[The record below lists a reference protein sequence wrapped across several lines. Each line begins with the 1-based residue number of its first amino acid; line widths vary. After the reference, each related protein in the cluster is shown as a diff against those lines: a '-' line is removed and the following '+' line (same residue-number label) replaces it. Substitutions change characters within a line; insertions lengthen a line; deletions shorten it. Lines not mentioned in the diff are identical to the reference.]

1 MFVKHKMEVS
11 AFTFES
17 YNEKTTDLLQQKELK
32 RTDRKKTQR
41 KRLELMS
48 INDHMKIINAIIE
61 GHLGAEYIKIHYAI
75 TDLDSEVCK
84 ILIENYG
91 KAGWYAN
98 YDPYL
103 SMDEFGF
110 DNKRALKEFWEQN
123 TDKPKPPGGII
134 ISSTKN
140 LFDNS
145 PEYLKRP
152 YLRFVDRELYGTEID
167 FFIPESSTNSL
178 AEDLILFAEY
188 IVVELRKLSKYAH
201 EICRNKNSANGHRL
215 PEFEIDY

>member
-1 MFVKHKMEVS
+1 MFLKHKMEVS

-17 YNEKTTDLLQQKELK
+17 YNQKTKDLLQQKELK
-32 RTDRKKTQR
+32 RTDRKTKQR

-48 INDHMKIINAIIE
+48 IDDHMKIINAIIE

-75 TDLDSEVCK
+75 TDLDFEVCS

-110 DNKRALKEFWEQN
+110 DNKRALKEFWKQN
-123 TDKPKPPGGII
+123 TDKAPGGII
-134 ISSTKN
+134 IASSKKE
-140 LFDNS
+140 FGDP

-167 FFIPESSTNSL
+167 FYIPESSTNSL

-188 IVVELRKLSKYAH
+188 MVIELRKLSKYAH
-201 EICRNKNSANGHRL
+201 EICRNKNSQNGHRL

>member
-1 MFVKHKMEVS
+1 
-11 AFTFES
+11 
-17 YNEKTTDLLQQKELK
+17 
-32 RTDRKKTQR
+32 
-41 KRLELMS
+41 
-48 INDHMKIINAIIE
+48 
-61 GHLGAEYIKIHYAI
+61 
-75 TDLDSEVCK
+75 
-84 ILIENYG
+84 
-91 KAGWYAN
+91 
-98 YDPYL
+98 
-103 SMDEFGF
+103 MDEFGF
-110 DNKRALKEFWEQN
+110 DNKRALKEFREQN
-123 TDKPKPPGGII
+123 TEKPKAPGGII

-140 LFDNS
+140 LFDNP

-178 AEDLILFAEY
+178 AED